1 MRGYALYNGNDRF
14 RTGSQADKETLRIA
28 PLKEQLRD
36 LISVT
41 EASQLSGFTPDHI
54 RKLIRK
60 REIDGIKIG
69 RNWLTTREAIRKYLK
84 TERRPGPKPQKRT
97 RR

>member
-1 MRGYALYNGNDRF
+1 M
-14 RTGSQADKETLRIA
+14 
-28 PLKEQLRD
+28 
-36 LISVT
+36 

-69 RNWLTTREAIRKYLK
+69 RNWLTTREAIRNNCQLF
-84 TERRPGPKPQKRT
+84 RRTHPGYPPNLIDFISI
-97 RR
+97 